1 MVRRLDRVAKL
12 LRQEISEL
20 LVKEVKDPRVGFVTV
35 NRVEVSK
42 DL

>member
-20 LVKEVKDPRVGFVTV
+20 LVKEVKDPRVGF
-35 NRVEVSK
+35 S
-42 DL
+42 